1 MQKLILLYWG
11 TVSLMYLSQTY
22 CPVKNQLQGR
32 QSGRHHFMWK
42 KSDIFMIVVVF
53 WLVSTSFLRQR
64 YNDTE
69 NYILGFINAASVGE
83 GIESGLFVDWTGNP
97 MSMLYRSLMHDLTD
111 NYHIYFFV
119 PALLSSYA
127 VVKLC
132 KRYSVNPAFS
142 MLIFFSVG
150 TYCLFIAAMKQCF
163 AVFFLL
169 MALPYAI
176 DRKYVHFYLLVLI
189 AVLFHTH
196 AFMFAIVP
204 LLIEKPWGKV
214 TWILLAATLFAM
226 ATYDSTLGAFMEYAQ
241 SLGAMVAEDEVF
253 DGNSINILRVLV
265 YWVPAIMALVF
276 RQRLFGDSTKTENLF
291 ANMSIV
297 SAFILTIGLVEGANL
312 YARMAGYFEIAT
324 AITLPWMIKKIFTKQ
339 SAQIVTVCAAVL
351 YFGYFW
357 YEFAITKDFSNNYSA
372 ISWWQFIQELIAH

>member
-11 TVSLMYLSQTY
+11 TVFLMYLSQTY
-22 CPVKNQLQGR
+22 YPVKNQLQGR
-32 QSGRHHFMWK
+32 QSGRCHFMWK
-42 KSDIFMIVVVF
+42 KSDIFMIIMIF
-53 WLVSTSFLRQR
+53 WLVSISFLRQR

-69 NYILGFINAASVGE
+69 NYILGFINAASVVE
-83 GIESGLFVDWTGNP
+83 GIENGLFVDWTGNP
-97 MSMLYRSLMHDLTD
+97 LSMLYRSIMRDLTD

-196 AFMFAIVP
+196 AFMFAIAP

-214 TWILLAATLFAM
+214 TWLLLAATLFAM

-324 AITLPWMIKKIFTKQ
+324 AITLPWMIKKTFTKQ